1 MTDEPIEL
9 PRLTIGELNIRS
21 ACPSCGTVETR
32 TAYDIGSGPELSC
45 SSCEW
50 CWGANGQP
58 LEPLRFDGPGLN
70 EFRLRI
76 T

>member
-1 MTDEPIEL
+1 MTVI
-9 PRLTIGELNIRS
+9 S
-21 ACPSCGTVETR
+21 ACPNCGAVTARET
-32 TAYDIGSGPELSC
+32 YDIGSGPELAC

-50 CWGANGQP
+50 CWGADGQP